1 MKAFKNASIYVQD
14 KGIIK
19 TDLIFDEKIVAI
31 GGKIENAEIIDLPD
45 DAIVLPGFIDQ
56 HIHGASGSDA
66 MDGEESALNNIAV
79 SIAKE
84 GVTSFLAT
92 TMTEKKEKIIKAL
105 TAIGEY
111 IEKNHTDG
119 ARVLGAHLEGPFIA
133 TKFCGAQDPK
143 YIVKPNLESFS
154 EFYKVSKGNIRM
166 VTLAPEE
173 DNENLIKELVAL
185 GVTASAGHTNA
196 KHTEIVN
203 ALENGLNC
211 ITHTYNVQSP
221 LHHREIG
228 VVGSALL
235 LDDLYSECIC
245 DGVHISI
252 PAIKIL
258 LKNKPSDKFV
268 VISDAMRAKNLPD
281 GESELGGQKVIVK
294 NGEARLENGALA
306 GSVLNINKAIENLVK
321 LCDVEFTKA
330 VDFATINPASNLG
343 IAEKYGSIKVG
354 KVADFAVMNSSYS
367 NILTIRDGKIIY
379 KA

>member
-1 MKAFKNASIYVQD
+1 MKAFNNASVYIKD

-19 TDLIFDEKIVAI
+19 TNLIFDEKIVSI
-31 GGKIENAEIIDLPD
+31 GDSVCDAEVIDLPE

-66 MDGEESALNNIAV
+66 MDAQKSGLKNIAV

-84 GVTSFLAT
+84 GVTTFLAT
-92 TMTEKKEKIIKAL
+92 TMTEKKEKILKAL
-105 TAIGEY
+105 TSIGEY
-111 IEKNHTDG
+111 IEKNEADG
-119 ARVLGAHLEGPFIA
+119 ARLLGVHLEGPFIA
-133 TKFCGAQDPK
+133 TKFCGAQDPQ
-143 YIVKPNLESFS
+143 YIVPPNIESFM
-154 EFYKVSKGNIRM
+154 EFYEASKGNIRM

-173 DNENLIKELVAL
+173 DKEALIKDLVAL
-185 GVTASAGHTNA
+185 GVTPSAGHTNA
-196 KHTEIVN
+196 NHSQITS
-203 ALENGLNC
+203 ALDNGLHC

-235 LDDLYSECIC
+235 LDELYSECIC

-252 PAIKIL
+252 PAIKLL
-258 LKNKPSDKFV
+258 LKNKPKDKFI

-321 LCDVEFTKA
+321 LCDVKFTDA
-330 VDFATINPASNLG
+330 VDFATINPAKNLG
-343 IAEKYGSIKVG
+343 VADKYGSIEIG
-354 KVADFAVMNSSYS
+354 KVADFAVMDKNYS
-367 NILTIRDGKIIY
+367 IILTVRDGKVIY
-379 KA
+379 KR